1 MLIKTDKLRFT
12 HLSPVLILSS
22 AISLLTILLP
32 TIAIAADDAEF
43 DYLGDLPGGA
53 NYSVPESISSDG
65 SVAVGYSASGTGTE
79 AFRWNVDDGM
89 VGLGYLAG
97 GSTSYAMDVSSDG
110 AVIVGLSR
118 STAGTEAFRW
128 TQATGMV
135 SLGDLSGGSVYS
147 RAHGVSS
154 DGNTIVGW
162 SRSSSGTEAFR
173 WNSNVMQGLGDLA
186 GGGFSSNADGVS
198 ADGSV
203 ITGYGTSGSGIE
215 AFRWTQAGGMVGL
228 GMLGATSTDSR
239 GVDISADGNVIV
251 GYDRSSGN
259 IEQAFR
265 WTQATGML
273 GLGDLAGGDF
283 KSRAKSI
290 SADGLVVVGFG
301 NSASGIEAFRWS
313 EASGMQSVAQWLT
326 DNGLASVG
334 TTLRDALGTNEDG
347 SVVVGYDA
355 NNLAFIARVAQ
366 TAGVINPSSFN
377 QTLSEISANSVQ
389 HNSLQS
395 HVLNN
400 LHTAPLQSRARAG
413 QNMLLLSGGIGRAN
427 SAGSDAG
434 QASSEIGVDWGLS
447 DQLNVRLFVGATASE
462 LKTLHGGSN
471 KKQGFYMHPQ
481 VIAPLGDKGLFVSFS
496 GFYSKSDV
504 DIDRHYLNGGTLD
517 SSVGNTSIETIGS
530 KLRFDWQNAFA
541 LKKLAVTP
549 YTSVSTVQSRT
560 AGYSE
565 REGSFPVNWHSV
577 SDVDTITSVGFD
589 ASYNHSAITRV
600 QFTLEGSHRLTDTS
614 SQVNGQIIG
623 LNDFSFKGSELEQN
637 WLRAGVGIDYQL
649 KKGSIGAMLNVTT
662 EQEGINNWLNLRYSL
677 GF

>member
-22 AISLLTILLP
+22 AISLSTSLLP
-32 TIAIAADDAEF
+32 TVAIAADDAEL
-43 DYLGDLPGGA
+43 DYLGDLPGGG
-53 NYSVPESISSDG
+53 NLSVPLSVSSDG
-65 SVAVGYSASGTGTE
+65 SVVVGYSLSATGTE

-89 VGLGYLAG
+89 VGLGYFTG
-97 GSTSYAMDVSSDG
+97 GSTSYAYDVSSDG
-110 AVIVGLSR
+110 AVIVGS
-118 STAGTEAFRW
+118 STSAAGKEAFRW

-135 SLGDLSGGSVYS
+135 NLGDLSGGIVDAS
-147 RAHGVSS
+147 ANGVNA
-154 DGNTIVGW
+154 DGTVIVGG
-162 SRSSSGTEAFR
+162 SVSANGTEAFR
-173 WNSNVMQGLGDLA
+173 WTSAGMQALGDLS
-186 GGGFSSNADGVS
+186 GGIFSSAAEAVN

-203 ITGYGTSGSGIE
+203 ITGNAYSADGRE

-228 GMLGATSTDSR
+228 GMLGATSTESR
-239 GVDISADGNVIV
+239 GIDISADGNVIV
-251 GYDRSSGN
+251 GYDKSTGA

-265 WTQATGML
+265 WTQATGMV

-283 KSRAKSI
+283 KSRAESV
-290 SADGLVVVGFG
+290 SADGLVVVGRG
-301 NSASGIEAFRWS
+301 NSASGNEAFRWS
-313 EASGMQSVAQWLT
+313 EASGMQSVAQWLI

-334 TTLRDALGTNEDG
+334 TTLRDARGTNEDG

-355 NNLAFIARVAQ
+355 NNLAFIARVTQ

-377 QTLSEISANSVQ
+377 QTLAEVSLNSVQ

-395 HVLNN
+395 HILNN
-400 LHTAPLQSRARAG
+400 LHAAPLQGRASAG

-447 DQLNVRLFVGATASE
+447 DQLNVRLFVGAMASE
-462 LKTLHGGSN
+462 LKTQHGGSN

-481 VIAPLGDKGLFVSFS
+481 VIAQLGDKGLSVSFS
-496 GFYSKSDV
+496 GFYSKSAA
-504 DIDRHYLNGGTLD
+504 DINRHYLNGGTVD
-517 SSVGNTSIETIGS
+517 SSVGNTSIETVGS

-565 REGSFPVNWHSV
+565 REGSFPVNWDSV

-600 QFTLEGSHRLTDTS
+600 QFTLEGSHRLTDSS

-623 LNDFSFKGSELEQN
+623 LNDFSFNGSELEQN

-662 EQEGINNWLNLRYSL
+662 EQEGMNNWLNLRYSL